1 MNNFFG
7 DFDQIKINFIPYQY
21 QPLSLFF
28 NEIYKI
34 TNLTREEYEIN
45 NILEK
50 IKKIINYYVVGKE
63 VFEQEIND
71 IRNLCKRYLS
81 RSDLIESAKIIYK
94 VISYIDP
101 KAIMVESLEK
111 LILLNSFNQYGLIVE
126 NEKQWKYISELLKNS
141 GLLDFL
147 QPIFKSQA
155 REKYFDIPIVT
166 FFPVSW
172 VYEIIVQPISENI
185 FFIQPEFSYKLK
197 RSKVNFKAPDNSSI
211 EVESEG
217 LDFIQG
223 SLINI
228 GACNEFNSKFIL
240 KNNYEN
246 LNILNDFFDNQ
257 EKPLYYIEFIDKF
270 GNMHYLEYNKQYIT
284 ISNKN
289 EIEVCVFDN
298 EDQINQVRYIIKDI
312 DTSNLTSEKIK
323 HAKNIIMEKW
333 KKPLRDYYDLNK
345 LVVELKKLG
354 SIKAT
359 PQNVKNWYSR
369 DTIAPRCI
377 EDYRAVLLFSGINN
391 NKEIERF
398 LEMAK
403 KLRGDSISDGYER
416 KVIGQ
421 EFIIDYLSKINSY
434 DNLENSLD
442 IDGIFFSIV
451 ALG

>member
-50 IKKIINYYVVGKE
+50 IKKIINYYIIGKE
-63 VFEQEIND
+63 IFEQEIND
-71 IRNLCKRYLS
+71 LRNLCKRYLS

-94 VISYIDP
+94 VILYIDP
-101 KAIMVESLEK
+101 KAIIVESLEN

-147 QPIFKSQA
+147 QPIFKSQV

-217 LDFIQG
+217 LDFIQA

-228 GACNEFNSKFIL
+228 DACSEFNSKFTL

-246 LNILNDFFDNQ
+246 LNILNDFFNDQ
-257 EKPLYYIEFIDKF
+257 ERLLHYIEFNDKF
-270 GNMHYLEYNKQYIT
+270 GAIHYLEYNKQYIT
-284 ISNKN
+284 ISNNN
-289 EIEVCVFDN
+289 EIEICVFDN
-298 EDQINQVRYIIKDI
+298 EDQINQVKYIIKDI
-312 DTSNLTSEKIK
+312 DTSNLTSEKLK

-333 KKPLRDYYDLNK
+333 KKPLRDYCDLNK
-345 LVVELKKLG
+345 LVIELKKLG

-377 EDYRAVLLFSGINN
+377 EDYKAVLLFSGINN

-398 LEMAK
+398 LDVAR

-442 IDGIFFSIV
+442 IDGILFSIV